1 MATLFLSYTRDAL
14 AHIKA
19 IHKYNLTT
27 VRSQPLLELS
37 GALGDLGTF
46 VPIFVALVSS
56 NQVSAPATLVF
67 SGIGNI
73 LTGILFGI
81 PLPVQPMKAIAAVA
95 IQKGI
100 TNAEIAGAGFFVA
113 GAVGLLSLTG
123 LLKWF
128 THVVPVPI
136 VKGIQVGAGL
146 SLMLSAFTNNFAPLL
161 HIGPHVE
168 REAAILVSTLLLLMF
183 CSLRPG
189 RPFVFIIV
197 IISILVQSVYLGIL
211 GSDISLPRS
220 VIELWYPRVI
230 IPTGTEFLDGLLTA
244 GLGQLPLTTLNS
256 VLAVVVLAQD
266 LFPTLNQEERLP
278 SASQIGNSVA
288 MMNLVGLWFQA
299 MPLCHGSGGLAA
311 QYRFGARSGASVIM
325 LGTLKLT
332 LGLFAAE
339 WVTLWCQQFSN
350 IGTSML
356 GVLVFLAGLELAK
369 MGHNVNGKGAQDLW
383 VNAAESAQEEPE
395 SIHGQPTPSSREP
408 KLRALSDE
416 DSMRRWTI
424 MMVTVGALLG
434 AKNDGIGFAA
444 GLIVH
449 WAYVTQEWYRTRN
462 DGHIRL
468 EPDD

>member
-1 MATLFLSYTRDAL
+1 MAMPFLSYTRGVL
-14 AHIKA
+14 AHIKTT
-19 IHKYNLTT
+19 HKYNLST
-27 VRSQPLLELS
+27 VRAQPLLELS

-67 SGIGNI
+67 SGIANI

-95 IQKGI
+95 IQKGLS
-100 TNAEIAGAGFFVA
+100 NAEIAGAGFFVA
-113 GAVGLLSLTG
+113 GAVGLLSLAG
-123 LLKWF
+123 LLNWF
-128 THVVPVPI
+128 TRVVPVPI

-161 HIGPHVE
+161 RFGPHVE
-168 REAAILVSTLLLLMF
+168 REAAIMVSTLLLLLF

-197 IISILVQSVYLGIL
+197 IVSILMQFVHFGIL
-211 GSDISLPRS
+211 GSDLSIPRS
-220 VIELWYPRVI
+220 VIELWQPKVVV
-230 IPTGTEFLDGLLTA
+230 PTGSEFLDGLLTA

-256 VLAVVVLAQD
+256 VLAVMVLAQD
-266 LFPTLNQEERLP
+266 LFPTLNWQDKLP
-278 SASQIGNSVA
+278 SASEIGSSVA

-325 LGTLKLT
+325 LGTLKLV
-332 LGLFAAE
+332 LGLCMAD
-339 WVTLWCQQFSN
+339 WVTLWCQEFSKV
-350 IGTSML
+350 GTAML

-383 VNAAESAQEEPE
+383 INAAESAQEEPE
-395 SIHGQPTPSSREP
+395 SAHEPSTHSPREP
-408 KLRALSDE
+408 KLRELSDE
-416 DSMRRWTI
+416 DGMRRWTI

-434 AKNDGIGFAA
+434 AENDGIGFAA

-449 WAYVTQEWYRTRN
+449 WAYIGQDWYRTRHE
-462 DGHIRL
+462 GHIRL
-468 EPDD
+468 ESHD